1 VAGVPVIDAAPY
13 QVVLAKLHEDGANDH
28 EIARRIGFSAPTVR
42 NIRTSR
48 TKMIHEETAQAIAMM
63 LVRAK

>member
-1 VAGVPVIDAAPY
+1 VINAAPY

-42 NIRTSR
+42 NIRTGR
-48 TKMIHEETAQAIAMM
+48 TKQLHPETAQAIALM
-63 LVRAK
+63 LVGAK